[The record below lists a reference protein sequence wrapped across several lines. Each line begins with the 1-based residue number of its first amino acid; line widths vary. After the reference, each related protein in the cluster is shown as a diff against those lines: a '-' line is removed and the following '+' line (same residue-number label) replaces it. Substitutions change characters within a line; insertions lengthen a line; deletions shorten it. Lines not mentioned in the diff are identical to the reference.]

1 MPRMT
6 PLIVAAVLAIAQE
19 KAEAIE
25 WAKDLET
32 AMAQSAK
39 DGRPVITYW
48 TFDT

>member
-1 MPRMT
+1 MVKMPRMT
-6 PLIVAAVLAIAQE
+6 SIALLLGLLTQD
-19 KAEAIE
+19 AIE

-32 AMAQSAK
+32 AMAQSEK

>member
-1 MPRMT
+1 MPFMVN
-6 PLIVAAVLAIAQE
+6 LLLALLCAQD
-19 KAEAIE
+19 AIE

-32 AMAQSAK
+32 AMAQSKK

>member
-1 MPRMT
+1 MSRMINLMT
-6 PLIVAAVLAIAQE
+6 AALLAFAQE

-25 WAKDLET
+25 WVKDLET